1 MYKKTVIPFNQPT
14 LIGTEKKYVSIAI
27 KNNTLSGDGEF
38 SHLCSRW
45 LEKNLRV
52 KKVFLTPSCTDAL
65 EMAAIILNIQKEDE
79 IIMPSYTFVSTAN
92 AFVLRGAK
100 IIFID
105 IRPDTL
111 NIDEK
116 LIESAIT
123 KKTKAIVVIHYGG
136 ISCAMDTIK
145 NISKKYKLWIIE
157 DSAQSILAK
166 YKNFYLGSIG
176 HLGCLSFHSTKNLT
190 SGGEGGA
197 ILINDESLIERAKII
212 REKGT
217 NRSLLIEG
225 KIDKYTWHSLGSSYL
240 MSDLQ
245 AAYLWAQLKLSEN
258 IHIKRMKLWNN
269 YFHSLK
275 TSNFFDIPIF
285 PKYCQHNAHTFY
297 LKFKNYKDCNFF
309 IKYMRKN
316 GINVA
321 QHYAPL
327 HLSPAGI
334 KFGKL
339 FGNDIHTNF
348 ISKNLVRLPLFFNLD
363 QKNQKYIICNIHKF
377 INTYKQK

>member
-1 MYKKTVIPFNQPT
+1 MYKKIAIPFNQPT
-14 LIGTEKKYVSIAI
+14 LIGTETKYVNFAI

-38 SHLCSRW
+38 SYLCARW
-45 LEKNLRV
+45 LEKTLQV
-52 KKVFLTPSCTDAL
+52 KKVFLTPSCTDSL

-111 NIDEK
+111 NINEK

-136 ISCAMDTIK
+136 VSCEMDTIK
-145 NISKKYKLWIIE
+145 NISKKYNLWIIE

-166 YKNFYLGSIG
+166 YKNLYLGSIG

-217 NRSLLIEG
+217 NRALLIEG

-245 AAYLWAQLKLSEN
+245 AAYLWAQLKFSEN
-258 IHIKRMKLWNN
+258 IHIKRTKLWNT

-275 TSNFFDIPIF
+275 NLKFFDIPFF
-285 PKYCQHNAHTFY
+285 PEYCQHNSHTFY
-297 LKFKNYKDCNFF
+297 LKFNNYKDCNFF
-309 IKYMRKN
+309 MQYMRKN
-316 GINVA
+316 GINVM
-321 QHYAPL
+321 QHYVPL

-334 KFGKL
+334 KFGKF
-339 FGNDIHTNF
+339 FGNDKYTSF
-348 ISKNLVRLPLFFNLD
+348 ISNNLVRLPLFFNLD
-363 QKNQKYIICNIHKF
+363 LKDQQYIIYNIHKF
-377 INTYKQK
+377 IDTYK